1 MDMYIWLCKDTGAMN
16 RPLRLTECFVGVCG
30 MFATHFVGGRC
41 IIANRSPHF
50 GRPQAAVGV
59 RFIVPAYTYSQQH
72 CTPFEMPSRNVR
84 NVFILCML
92 HIHHAKVWFL
102 RHKSMVF
109 GVQKPPFYIA
119 KTPFLKYKNGV
130 LNLEH
135 IRQYKNTECFCCH
148 TDGQWICKKND
159 SIMAECIFTNK
170 KSGLRSP
177 QILYK
182 LEY

>member
-1 MDMYIWLCKDTGAMN
+1 MEDGNACVVERKHVFGEMDMYIWLCKDTGAMN

-119 KTPFLKYKNGV
+119 KTTFLKFQNGV

-135 IRQYKNTECFCCH
+135 IGQY
-148 TDGQWICKKND
+148 
-159 SIMAECIFTNK
+159 
-170 KSGLRSP
+170 
-177 QILYK
+177 
-182 LEY
+182 